1 MARAAGVP
9 AERPMSIFDD
19 NIACIEAQ
27 APGIAKKLRGLGPS
41 PEGYRVFAAKSGAP
55 TMACRDDSGNER
67 LLHSRYDPKGEAE
80 RVVGQSVEA
89 DADLV
94 IVGGFALAWH
104 IEAIL
109 ARAPEAL
116 ITVIENDPAVLASA
130 LAARDL
136 RPIFTS
142 GRLDFVLGD
151 TTDDLL
157 LLLEGKSTRKV
168 SLFLQRASYDRNPE
182 FYGNI
187 KNILY
192 SFLNGKEVNLATLA
206 RFERLW
212 TRNLLRNLPRFLAHG
227 GVQELFGTEEG
238 RPAFVVAAGPS
249 LAKNIT
255 LLKEAKTKGVVIAVD
270 TIYKVLLAHGI
281 VPDIV
286 VAVDPQLVNAHFFAG
301 AAGEETILV
310 ADSAIA
316 PTLLANH
323 RGPLLLSAVPFP
335 YAEWFEQYSEKKG
348 GLASGGSVATS
359 AFDLAIQMGADPI
372 VLVGQDLA
380 YSEARIHMRG
390 TTGEERWENSCNR
403 LTPVTRNMNAFL
415 RRNRTVRL
423 RNWADNGE
431 VWSDRKFLTF
441 LWWFEKRLRQYD
453 GQVTVINA
461 TEGGVRIAGAVHLTL
476 AETLAKIAP
485 GTRSGLRGEECPASP
500 PRALRHPWR
509 RAPCVPCGRTSASGS
524 PPRALSVSAD
534 FREAVAGYA
543 AFLKKL
549 ERASAEA
556 ARLCGRVVR
565 DIRQAESVRPQ
576 LEKTDALAYGE
587 PRYARLMSSTLQRV
601 IHTVNEGF
609 SLTDG
614 KTREET
620 KDMSEEEKIRTT
632 YRQSKALY
640 EGIHEAVRESL
651 GYLEKF
657 VLRRFG

>member
-1 MARAAGVP
+1 V
-9 AERPMSIFDD
+9 SIFED
-19 NIACIEAQ
+19 NIACIERH
-27 APGIAKKLRGLGPS
+27 APHIAKQIRDIGPN
-41 PEGYRVFAAKSGAP
+41 PEGYRVFAAKSGMP
-55 TMACRDDSGNER
+55 TMACQDDGGSER

-80 RVVGQSVEA
+80 RVAEQSVEA

-109 ARAPEAL
+109 ARAPKAL
-116 ITVIENDPAVLASA
+116 IAVIENDPAIFACA
-130 LAARDL
+130 MAARDL
-136 RPIFTS
+136 RPLFTS

-151 TTDDLL
+151 AADDLFP
-157 LLLEGKSTRKV
+157 LLEGKSTRKV
-168 SLFLQRASYDRNPE
+168 SLFLQRASYDRKPE

-192 SFLNGKEVNLATLA
+192 SFLNGKEVNHATLA

-227 GVQELFGTEEG
+227 GVKELFGTQQG
-238 RPAFVVAAGPS
+238 KPAFVVAAGPS
-249 LAKNIT
+249 LAKNIR
-255 LLKEAKTKGVVIAVD
+255 LLKEAKTKGVLIAVD

-281 VPDIV
+281 TPDIV

-301 AAGEETILV
+301 AKSDKTILV

-316 PTLLANH
+316 PALLANH
-323 RGPLLLSAVPFP
+323 DGPVLLSAVPFP
-335 YAEWFEQYSEKKG
+335 YAEWFEQYSEQKG

-359 AFDLAIQMGADPI
+359 AFDLAIQMGANPI

-380 YSEARIHMRG
+380 YSEARIHTRG

-403 LTPVTRNMNAFL
+403 LTPTTRNMHAFL
-415 RRNRTVRL
+415 RKNRTVRL
-423 RNWADNGE
+423 RNWAGDGE

-441 LWWFEKRLRQYD
+441 LWWFEKRLRQYE

-461 TEGGVRIAGAVHLTL
+461 SEGGASISGAESVPL
-476 AETLAKIAP
+476 AETLAKFPISE
-485 GTRSGLRGEECPASP
+485 TTLPACA
-500 PRALRHPWR
+500 PRAI
-509 RAPCVPCGRTSASGS
+509 A
-524 PPRALSVSAD
+524 VSAD
-534 FREAVAGYA
+534 FEAALSGYS

-549 ERASAEA
+549 ERASGEA
-556 ARLCGRVVR
+556 ARLCGRVMR
-565 DIRQAESVRPQ
+565 DIRQAESIRPQ

-609 SLTDG
+609 SLTEG
-614 KTREET
+614 AT
-620 KDMSEEEKIRTT
+620 KEQAQEQNKNMSEEEKIKNT

-640 EGIHEAVRESL
+640 EGIHEAVRESQ

-657 VLRRFG
+657 VLRRFKGGKKPL